1 MVEQNSEITIET
13 LPNGSDTAHI
23 EPGFLIDEKYKVLE
37 PIGSGGMG
45 TIYRVEQVFLGKEFA
60 LKLLNSNRLTDRETR
75 RFHLEAKMTA
85 QLQHPNLVE
94 VRDFGVFN
102 NQKPYLVM
110 DIINGISLSEHL
122 KVIGSMPVI
131 EALPIVIQVGFGLL
145 YAHEKGVVHRDIKPA
160 NIVLTNSSERAKEG
174 TVKVVDFGI
183 AKLLQSED
191 GEIQSLTRTGEIFGS
206 PIYMSPEQCR
216 GGFVD
221 HTSDIYSLGCVL
233 FHMLTGAPPF
243 LEDTALATMMARLA
257 ERAPTLKEGSIG
269 QEFPQELEQVVA
281 KMLAID
287 PKQRHQSLAEVITDL
302 AAIEN
307 DKSCASDARMV
318 SDSHRKSISFRK
330 WNGVM
335 RALGGAMLGALVIF
349 GINSWSETGQLKT
362 PAKRSVQ
369 GNTTQ
374 NRPDKIYPYA
384 EVFMDSDGNPIRRF
398 HFDDCPD
405 LGFISWQGRTFKT
418 NRTVEI
424 RSLEPVA
431 FTLVDQSMASDR
443 NLLSKFSGI
452 EFNSLDLSDNKHVD
466 SDTIQPLF
474 RFTNLE
480 TINLNHTSVS
490 AIKSLS
496 RLPKLKDLWVL
507 GTNVS
512 TEGILN
518 VSRLLE
524 LESLRFGPVENP
536 TRIITRLQGSNNL
549 VSLHIKGPGIDAGSV
564 SQIAKLRNLKE
575 LELRDCP
582 EIKDSALSGLTR
594 CIKLQTLIIRDCA
607 ITAKSME
614 TFKRILPLRKLSIT
628 ADGWSDKE
636 RAHLIKAFPYASIV
650 ISKGGKRIKRENAL
664 QHFLEIE

>member
-85 QLQHPNLVE
+85 QLQHPNLV
-94 VRDFGVFN
+94 
-102 NQKPYLVM
+102 
-110 DIINGISLSEHL
+110 
-122 KVIGSMPVI
+122 
-131 EALPIVIQVGFGLL
+131 
-145 YAHEKGVVHRDIKPA
+145 
-160 NIVLTNSSERAKEG
+160 
-174 TVKVVDFGI
+174 
-183 AKLLQSED
+183 
-191 GEIQSLTRTGEIFGS
+191 
-206 PIYMSPEQCR
+206 
-216 GGFVD
+216 
-221 HTSDIYSLGCVL
+221 
-233 FHMLTGAPPF
+233 
-243 LEDTALATMMARLA
+243 
-257 ERAPTLKEGSIG
+257 
-269 QEFPQELEQVVA
+269 
-281 KMLAID
+281 
-287 PKQRHQSLAEVITDL
+287 
-302 AAIEN
+302 
-307 DKSCASDARMV
+307 
-318 SDSHRKSISFRK
+318 DSHRKSISFRK

-335 RALGGAMLGALVIF
+335 YILGGAMLGALVIF

-490 AIKSLS
+490 SIKSLS